1 MLETGFSVNCRAIGN
16 LTTKLLIGFLFCFLV
31 LVLEQVYSLVIMI
44 LLFSPSFKELPSYK
58 CIRMLLST
66 LGKFLL
72 ASDFKNRQCEN
83 RKGRIISLVVIPFG
97 SSVSSFE
104 NPFP

>member
-44 LLFSPSFKELPSYK
+44 LLFSPSFKS
-58 CIRMLLST
+58 
-66 LGKFLL
+66 FLL
-72 ASDFKNRQCEN
+72 T
-83 RKGRIISLVVIPFG
+83 
-97 SSVSSFE
+97 SVLECCYPLLANSYWPVTLKIDNVKTGKDE
-104 NPFP
+104 